1 MKEKKFGLLA
11 VAAALLL
18 QGCATTPKPSNMSL
32 ASAMAL
38 INPKYVAQAAAL
50 DTVLFGKKYSK
61 GAAASSTDLAAARAA
76 LIAAGYVP
84 MEVYRFKGTVCD
96 RDDLSRERILM
107 ATDVGDAVF
116 DPIVV
121 SNSAPAAETDLDLEA
136 LAQSMADAFDK
147 LSKSEGK

>member
-1 MKEKKFGLLA
+1 MKKILMAMAG
-11 VAAALLL
+11 AALLL
-18 QGCATTPKPSNMSL
+18 QGCATTPNASSGSL
-32 ASAMAL
+32 AAAMAL
-38 INPKYVAQAAAL
+38 INPKYVSQAAAL
-50 DTVLFGKKYSK
+50 DAALFGKKASK
-61 GAAASSTDLAAARAA
+61 AAPAPSDLAAARAA

-116 DPIVV
+116 DPV
-121 SNSAPAAETDLDLEA
+121 SISNATPVAETDLDFEA

-147 LSKSEGK
+147 LSKGEGK